1 MTARPSDRKDAM
13 TDTSTA
19 FDTLLDE
26 YGDWV
31 ADEPTNADWVG
42 GDALTAAADEAAAE
56 TNGFRL
62 LDARYPGA
70 CAACNGALAVGD
82 RIAHGGRGQALH
94 PACAA
99 TGDVAPVGNAA
110 RGRSRRGRTP
120 RVTVW
125 RNASGH
131 FVGSQNARG
140 RCEDAPCCGCCS
152 Y

>member
-1 MTARPSDRKDAM
+1 M
-13 TDTSTA
+13 TDA

-26 YGDWV
+26 YTAWD
-31 ADEPTNADWVG
+31 ADG
-42 GDALTAAADEAAAE
+42 GDGAAADEAAAA
-56 TNGFRL
+56 TNGFRI
-62 LDARYPGA
+62 LDARYPGR
-70 CAACNGALAVGD
+70 CAACSDPLAAGD

-99 TGDVAPVGNAA
+99 TGDVAPTGNAA
-110 RGRSRRGRTP
+110 RGRTARGRRSRTP

-131 FVGSQNARG
+131 FIGSQNARG